1 MVKFT
6 RKKYTNKRR
15 KINAKSKKSKKR
27 VLKRKQSKRLS
38 RKNRLKKN
46 RRVGGDW
53 MSENTKIYHTVV
65 FNYKFQTGENYT
77 VKRGETLHVKMKNEE
92 DFKPKIFDYIRISNQ
107 KKGTLYYT
115 PSKIKFEND
124 PNEYSTTPIEFK
136 YVSQFDFI
144 NSNVNSNVNL
154 MKVDEEIT
162 KNPPSPEE
170 RRLY

>member
-15 KINAKSKKSKKR
+15 KLNKKLKLKKSKKR

-53 MSENTKIYHTVV
+53 TSENTKIYDRIV

-77 VKRGETLHVKMKNEE
+77 VKSGETLHVKMNNE
-92 DFKPKIFDYIRISNQ
+92 DVFKPKIFDYIRISNQ
-107 KKGTLYYT
+107 KKGTFYYR
-115 PSKIKFEND
+115 PPMIKFQDDLPEHRTR
-124 PNEYSTTPIEFK
+124 SIEFK

-144 NSNVNSNVNL
+144 NSTVIL
-154 MKVDEEIT
+154 MNVDEEKT
-162 KNPPSPEE
+162 KNPPSPEKKSF
-170 RRLY
+170 L

>member
-6 RKKYTNKRR
+6 RKKYNNKRR

-53 MSENTKIYHTVV
+53 TSANTTKYYTVF
-65 FNYKFQTGENYT
+65 FNYKFQTGEKYT
-77 VKRGETLHVKMKNEE
+77 INSGETLHVKMNNEE
-92 DFKPKIFDYIRISNQ
+92 DFKPKIFDYIRISNH
-107 KKGTLYYT
+107 KEGTLSYT
-115 PSKIKFEND
+115 PSMIKFKDDLTEHRTR
-124 PNEYSTTPIEFK
+124 SIKFK

-144 NSNVNSNVNL
+144 NSTEIL
-154 MKVDEEIT
+154 MNVDEETT
-162 KNPPSPEE
+162 KNPPSPKK

>member
-1 MVKFT
+1 
-6 RKKYTNKRR
+6 
-15 KINAKSKKSKKR
+15 
-27 VLKRKQSKRLS
+27 
-38 RKNRLKKN
+38 
-46 RRVGGDW
+46 

-65 FNYKFQTGENYT
+65 FDYKFQTGENYT
-77 VKRGETLHVKMKNEE
+77 VKSGETLHVKMNDKEE
-92 DFKPKIFDYIRISNQ
+92 DFKPKTFDYIRISNH
-107 KKGTLYYT
+107 KEGTLSYT
-115 PSKIKFEND
+115 PSMIKFKDDLTEHRTR
-124 PNEYSTTPIEFK
+124 SIKFK